1 MTSSIRNESSDAPAT
16 DAVSEGRRSF
26 LVKTAALTGG
36 LALGIRLPN
45 PAQAAISPPG
55 GPELTHWIIIQPDET
70 VIVRVARSELGQ
82 GTFTGL
88 AMLAAEELEC
98 DWGKVRAEYAD
109 VNEHVQRNRI
119 FGSMSTGGSRGIR
132 DSQDYMRKGGAAA
145 REMLVA
151 AAAQEWGVPAAECS
165 VSKGV
170 ITHSASNRSTTFGKV
185 AAAAS
190 KLEAPKEPKLK
201 DPKQWKLIG
210 TSPARFD
217 IPDKT
222 TGKQIYAADV
232 RLPGL
237 VFASI
242 AQCPVFGG
250 KLKSYDESK
259 IKSMRG
265 VKKVVRGD
273 DWVAVVADNWWRA
286 NQALKQLPIE
296 WDAGENGKVSSE
308 SIMQFLRTGIDAKE
322 APIARKDGDFDKAI
336 AGAAKVIEAE
346 YYAPYMNHATMEP
359 QNATALV
366 SDAGVEVWVGT
377 QNGETTIAAASEA
390 AGVPLEKVIVHKMHA
405 GGAFGRRGPHQ
416 EYTKQAVWIAQTM
429 PGTPVRLQWSREE
442 DMQQGRYRPVAL
454 VKQKAGLDAQGNW
467 IAWHVRQADQ
477 SILITVRPTDIKDG
491 VDPVNVRSFQDNP
504 YAVPNFTDE
513 YAMRNTHVP
522 PGFWRAVA
530 HTNNPVF
537 RECFIDELANAAGK
551 DPYEFRRPLLQ
562 QKQKDLG
569 VLDAVAKAV
578 GWGTPPAKGVFRGI
592 AVVDSYGSF
601 TAAAVELSVKDGTEL
616 DVKRVIVAVDPGYVV
631 HHDAVKAQIE
641 GGILWGLGSA
651 MHEEIT
657 IADGRVAQ
665 SNFADYPLLRLS
677 EAPGKIE
684 AIIMP
689 TGGFWGGMGE
699 PPIGAVVPALCNAIF
714 AATGKRV
721 RSLPLKLHG
730 FSYI

>member
-1 MTSSIRNESSDAPAT
+1 MTSSIRNDSIVAPAE
-16 DAVSEGRRSF
+16 DSADNRRRNF
-26 LVKTAALTGG
+26 LIKTAALTGG
-36 LALGIRLPN
+36 LALGIRLPTA
-45 PAQAAISPPG
+45 AQAAISSPG

-70 VIVRVARSELGQ
+70 VVVRVARSELGQ

-88 AMLAAEELEC
+88 AMLVAEELEC

-151 AAAQEWGVPAAECS
+151 AAANEWGVPASECS

-170 ITHSASNRSTTFGKV
+170 ITHSASNHSTTFGKV

-190 KLEAPKEPKLK
+190 KLEAPKDPKLK

-296 WDAGENGKVSSE
+296 WDVGENGKVSSE
-308 SIMQFLRTGIDAKE
+308 SIMQFLRTGIEAKE
-322 APIARKDGDFDKAI
+322 APVARKDGDFNKAI
-336 AGAAKVIEAE
+336 AGAAKVVEAE

-442 DMQQGRYRPVAL
+442 DIQQGRYRPVAL
-454 VKQKAGLDAQGNW
+454 VKQRAGLDAQGNW

-491 VDPVNVRSFQDNP
+491 VDPVNVRCFQDNP

-537 RECFIDELANAAGK
+537 RECFIDELAHAAGK

-592 AVVDSYGSF
+592 AVVDSYGSY
-601 TAAAVELSVKDGTEL
+601 TAAAVELSVKDGTAL
-616 DVKRVIVAVDPGYVV
+616 DVKRVIVAVDSGYVV

-665 SNFADYPLLRLS
+665 SNFADYPLLRLA
-677 EAPGKIE
+677 EAPDKIE

-689 TGGFWGGMGE
+689 TGGFWGGIGE